1 LVEDYEPLRNDMA
14 EMLEDFF
21 AVVHVASN
29 GKEALDTYQKY
40 FEEHKKY
47 FDIVITDI
55 EMPIMDGIELCE
67 LLYKIEKK
75 QQIIVL
81 SAYTEREYLLSLI
94 NLGVAKFII
103 KPVKYE
109 ELMDALNTISQELQP
124 LEKQKI
130 DKHSELIYLDET
142 HIWNQELGLLFHN
155 EVIVELTKHE
165 LELLQFFIERKNQI
179 STNLDI
185 VEMFYLDN
193 IDIQENSIRNLVFK
207 LRKKLPSKAIKSI
220 YGMGYMFTIST

>member
-1 LVEDYEPLRNDMA
+1 MA

-29 GKEALDTYQKY
+29 GKEALDTYQRY
-40 FEEHKKY
+40 FDEHEKY

-81 SAYTEREYLLSLI
+81 SAYTEREYLLNLI

-109 ELMDALNTISQELQP
+109 ELIDALHSVSQELQP
-124 LEKQKI
+124 LEKLKI

-155 EVIVELTKHE
+155 EVVVELTKHE
-165 LELLQFFIERKNQI
+165 LQLLQFFIDRKNKI
-179 STNLDI
+179 STTADI
-185 VEMFYLDN
+185 LEMFYLDN
-193 IDIQENSIRNLVFK
+193 IDIHENTIRNLVFK
-207 LRKKLPSKAIKSI
+207 LRKKLPSNSIKNV
-220 YGMGYMFTIST
+220 YGMGYMFTI